1 MKNAMLVTCTNCE
14 ARLQVDENKLPSHS
28 IKVRCPK
35 CQNGIEVRP
44 PSLEPDPNAI
54 TPPQDMAP
62 PSSATSPFQLP
73 IAAARFKPA
82 DIDTAADHRE
92 DDRMPSAELAKLLA
106 AALRQAGPATKG
118 LSDSHSWERR
128 KALVCTNSEYRETIA
143 NSLVAMDFE
152 VFVAANTAEALG
164 RMRED
169 KIAVLVLE
177 SDFDPV
183 EQGFA
188 FVTREIKLMR
198 PPERRRLF
206 LTFLT
211 PTARTMDLH
220 AAFLNNAN
228 LVVNQADVER
238 LPEALEVSIRHFNE
252 LYRDFNRALELTAI

>member
-1 MKNAMLVTCTNCE
+1 MLVTCPSCE
-14 ARLQVDENKLPSHS
+14 ARLQVDENKLPTHS

-35 CQNGIEVRP
+35 CQGGIEVRP
-44 PSLEPDPNAI
+44 PVLEPDSNLI
-54 TPPQDMAP
+54 TPPPDMAP
-62 PSSATSPFQLP
+62 PSSASSPFQLP

-82 DIDTAADHRE
+82 DSVKAADRRKE
-92 DDRMPSAELAKLLA
+92 DFTPSPEVAKLLA
-106 AALRQAGPATKG
+106 AALRQPATKG
-118 LSDSHSWERR
+118 LSDIHSWERR
-128 KALVCTNSEYRETIA
+128 KALVCTNSEHRVRIA
-143 NSLVAMDFE
+143 NSLVAMDFD
-152 VFVAANTAEALG
+152 VFVAGNTSEALG

-169 KIAVLVLE
+169 PIAVLVLE

-198 PPERRRLF
+198 PAERRRLF

-228 LVVNQADVER
+228 LVVNDADVER
-238 LPEALEVSIRHFNE
+238 LPEALEASMRHFNE
-252 LYRDFNRALELTAI
+252 LYRDFNRVLELPAI

>member
-1 MKNAMLVTCTNCE
+1 
-14 ARLQVDENKLPSHS
+14 LPSHS

-35 CQNGIEVRP
+35 CQGGIDVRAP
-44 PSLEPDPNAI
+44 ILEPDPNAI
-54 TPPQDMAP
+54 SPAAGHGAAVIRKFAF
-62 PSSATSPFQLP
+62 SAANCGLPGSNRRTVIKRPITAKMSPCHQLTSPNCWQP
-73 IAAARFKPA
+73 RFVRLYQPPKDQGVSP
-82 DIDTAADHRE
+82 
-92 DDRMPSAELAKLLA
+92 
-106 AALRQAGPATKG
+106 
-118 LSDSHSWERR
+118 SWERR
-128 KALVCTNSEYRETIA
+128 KALVCTNPEHRNRIA

-152 VFVAANTAEALG
+152 VFVAENTAEALG

-169 KIAVLVLE
+169 PIAVLVLE

-198 PPERRRLF
+198 PAERRRLF

-228 LVVNQADVER
+228 LVVNDADVER
-238 LPEALEVSIRHFNE
+238 FPEALEASMRHFNE
-252 LYRDFNRALELTAI
+252 LYRDFNKVLEMPAI

>member
-1 MKNAMLVTCTNCE
+1 MLVTCPKCE

-35 CQNGIEVRP
+35 CQGGIEVRP
-44 PSLEPDPNAI
+44 PALEPDPNAI
-54 TPPQDMAP
+54 SPPVDMVL
-62 PSSATSPFQLP
+62 PSSPTSAFQLP

-82 DIDTAADHRE
+82 DSDQAADRRE
-92 DDRMPSAELAKLLA
+92 DDRMPAPEVAKLLA
-106 AALRQAGPATKG
+106 AALRQAQPAAKRSIDTQ
-118 LSDSHSWERR
+118 SWERR
-128 KALVCTNSEYRETIA
+128 KALVCTNSEYREAIA

-152 VFVAANTAEALG
+152 VFVAENTTEALG

-169 KIAVLVLE
+169 HIAVLVLE

-198 PPERRRLF
+198 PSERRRLF

-238 LPEALEVSIRHFNE
+238 FPEALEVSIRHFNE
-252 LYRDFNRALELTAI
+252 LYRDFNRALELPAI